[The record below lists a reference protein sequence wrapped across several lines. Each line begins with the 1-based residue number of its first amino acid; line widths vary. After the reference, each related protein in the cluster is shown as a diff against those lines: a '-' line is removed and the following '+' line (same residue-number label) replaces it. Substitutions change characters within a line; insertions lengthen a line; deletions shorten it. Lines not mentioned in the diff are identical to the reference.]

1 VLELALDARTW
12 VMTALSGPCSEPCSD
27 FSFATVLL
35 GFMSMGSQSIWIVDL
50 RRSLAVCPLGSQW
63 LGFLTLQWE
72 CPGQTIFQAC
82 QAWRLS
88 GA

>member
-1 VLELALDARTW
+1 MLELALDARTL
-12 VMTALSGPCSEPCSD
+12 VMTALAGPCSMPGPD
-27 FSFATVLL
+27 FSFATVSL
-35 GFMSMGSQSIWIVDL
+35 GFMSLRSQSIWNVDD

-63 LGFLTLQWE
+63 LGILTLQWE
-72 CPGQTIFQAC
+72 CPCQTIFQAC